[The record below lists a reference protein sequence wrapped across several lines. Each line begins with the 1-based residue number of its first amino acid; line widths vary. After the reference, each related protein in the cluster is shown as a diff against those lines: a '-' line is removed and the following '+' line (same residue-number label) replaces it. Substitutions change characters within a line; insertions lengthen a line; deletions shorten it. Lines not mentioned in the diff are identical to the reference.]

1 MMNKVRVIGIILLVV
16 GIIIQFTME
25 NDLIDFIS
33 AVGIGVGIELIMTG
47 KVVKPSM

>member
-1 MMNKVRVIGIILLVV
+1 MNKVRVIGIILLVV

-33 AVGIGVGIELIMTG
+33 AVGIGVGIGLIMTG